1 MIIEVDSEVFA
12 EMIDIIESQ
21 QGGSADDVLEY
32 RNILEAALAKQNQPP
47 EGWSPEC

>member
-1 MIIEVDSEVFA
+1 MKIEVDSEIFE

-32 RNILEAALAKQNQPP
+32 RKIHEAELARLNSPP